1 MASPLLDLPFDLI
14 HPIIEYLTDRTDWKS
29 CCLVSKSFNKVAT
42 PLLYR
47 TLDSRIIQ
55 SKNHHN
61 SNSNTNA
68 LNTILYHPATTLL
81 SKPSLALH
89 VRHVTE
95 TGAVH
100 RAHLPRYA
108 TITDDALKALA
119 LCTNLHSFTWM
130 DDTMYGPAM
139 GALGPG
145 GRGSNMTKSPGAF
158 LTKFVGLVR
167 GNATEGGS
175 NSNGLPLRSLT
186 IRTHSDLGTSVWDSL
201 NTLFGLTRVSVW
213 SMDGPP
219 RVLQGGWSIVLG
231 STLEELELGRCAG
244 VPPTILITVISQ
256 LPLLRSLRLKGVA
269 SNAILNLLTYLPI
282 LDSLDVEYLPSQTR
296 LSARDQARLI
306 MLPSLK
312 TLTVRSNSRIDAF
325 DPLKMY
331 DWVRLLASK
340 EGLEAF
346 KLHAFSL
353 SLPPNSPSFSSSSFP
368 KSHFFLPDASSYNTF
383 SFRDLGQTLIP
394 RGFILDLARSH
405 SASLK
410 RWETAEAGVM
420 MMGDVECLCVSFP
433 RLEVLDCAVGLED
446 VNSIYYAIR
455 SAHNLTT
462 LKLHI
467 QWFPSSASAESRSSH
482 YVRVASRNYGASPDA
497 DSNSEE
503 EISPNGNSWAIR
515 KDNSHIDLLHGLKN
529 NTSGHRRV
537 YHPTVKM
544 KRNLSDME
552 IPSGSSDK
560 FTAADA
566 RSLMLRT
573 EDSILRTIAVGG
585 VLYRGNWLVSS
596 LNPEEVEFVVA
607 SNVKDA

>member
-61 SNSNTNA
+61 SNSNTND

-89 VRHVTE
+89 VRHLTE
-95 TGAVH
+95 TGA
-100 RAHLPRYA
+100 
-108 TITDDALKALA
+108 ALA

-130 DDTMYGPAM
+130 DDTMYGPVM
-139 GALGPG
+139 GTLGPG
-145 GRGSNMTKSPGAF
+145 GRGSNMTKAPGAF

-201 NTLFGLTRVSVW
+201 NTLSGLTRVSVW

-231 STLEELELGRCAG
+231 PTLEELELGRCAG

-325 DPLKMY
+325 DPLKI
-331 DWVRLLASK
+331 LLFHVA
-340 EGLEAF
+340 L
-346 KLHAFSL
+346 
-353 SLPPNSPSFSSSSFP
+353 
-368 KSHFFLPDASSYNTF
+368 FLTS
-383 SFRDLGQTLIP
+383 RDHTL
-394 RGFILDLARSH
+394 L
-405 SASLK
+405 
-410 RWETAEAGVM
+410 
-420 MMGDVECLCVSFP
+420 
-433 RLEVLDCAVGLED
+433 GLED

-467 QWFPSSASAESRSSH
+467 QWFPSSDSAESRSSH

-515 KDNSHIDLLHGLKN
+515 KDNSHIDLLHGSKN

>member
-47 TLDSRIIQ
+47 TLDSRII
-55 SKNHHN
+55 H
-61 SNSNTNA
+61 NTND

-201 NTLFGLTRVSVW
+201 NTLSGLTRVSVW

-231 STLEELELGRCAG
+231 PTLEELELGRCAG

-340 EGLEAF
+340 E
-346 KLHAFSL
+346 
-353 SLPPNSPSFSSSSFP
+353 
-368 KSHFFLPDASSYNTF
+368 DASSYNTF

-467 QWFPSSASAESRSSH
+467 QWFPSSDSAETRSSH
-482 YVRVASRNYGASPDA
+482 YDR
-497 DSNSEE
+497 
-503 EISPNGNSWAIR
+503 
-515 KDNSHIDLLHGLKN
+515 
-529 NTSGHRRV
+529 
-537 YHPTVKM
+537 
-544 KRNLSDME
+544 
-552 IPSGSSDK
+552 DK

>member
-14 HPIIEYLTDRTDWKS
+14 QPIIEYLTDRTDWNS

-61 SNSNTNA
+61 SNSNTND

-89 VRHVTE
+89 VRHLTE

-100 RAHLPRYA
+100 RALLPRYA

-130 DDTMYGPAM
+130 DDTMYE
-139 GALGPG
+139 
-145 GRGSNMTKSPGAF
+145 F

-201 NTLFGLTRVSVW
+201 NTLSGLTRVSVW

-231 STLEELELGRCAG
+231 PTLEELELGRCAG

-353 SLPPNSPSFSSSSFP
+353 SLPPNSPSFSSSS
-368 KSHFFLPDASSYNTF
+368 YNTF

-446 VNSIYYAIR
+446 VNSIYYAIH

-467 QWFPSSASAESRSSH
+467 QWFPS
-482 YVRVASRNYGASPDA
+482 
-497 DSNSEE
+497 
-503 EISPNGNSWAIR
+503 
-515 KDNSHIDLLHGLKN
+515 
-529 NTSGHRRV
+529 
-537 YHPTVKM
+537 
-544 KRNLSDME
+544 
-552 IPSGSSDK
+552 
-560 FTAADA
+560 
-566 RSLMLRT
+566 
-573 EDSILRTIAVGG
+573 
-585 VLYRGNWLVSS
+585 
-596 LNPEEVEFVVA
+596 
-607 SNVKDA
+607 

>member
-1 MASPLLDLPFDLI
+1 MLDLPFDLI
-14 HPIIEYLTDRTDWKS
+14 HPIIEYLTDRTDWNS

-42 PLLYR
+42 PLLYQ

-61 SNSNTNA
+61 SNSNTND

-89 VRHVTE
+89 VRHLTE

-100 RAHLPRYA
+100 RARLPRYA

-139 GALGPG
+139 DAL
-145 GRGSNMTKSPGAF
+145 
-158 LTKFVGLVR
+158 
-167 GNATEGGS
+167 GS

-201 NTLFGLTRVSVW
+201 NTLSGLTRVSVW
-213 SMDGPP
+213 SMEGPP

-231 STLEELELGRCAG
+231 PTLEELELGRCAG

-282 LDSLDVEYLPSQTR
+282 LDNLDVEYLPSQTR

-340 EGLEAF
+340 E
-346 KLHAFSL
+346 
-353 SLPPNSPSFSSSSFP
+353 
-368 KSHFFLPDASSYNTF
+368 DASSYNTF

-405 SASLK
+405 SASLR

-467 QWFPSSASAESRSSH
+467 QC
-482 YVRVASRNYGASPDA
+482 
-497 DSNSEE
+497 
-503 EISPNGNSWAIR
+503 
-515 KDNSHIDLLHGLKN
+515 
-529 NTSGHRRV
+529 
-537 YHPTVKM
+537 
-544 KRNLSDME
+544 
-552 IPSGSSDK
+552 DK

-585 VLYRGNWLVSS
+585 VLYRVSAVKSFVSHFVLFSSVLYKPGYPLAFAPFFSLHAQLNSSAGKLV
-596 LNPEEVEFVVA
+596 NVV
-607 SNVKDA
+607 VKSGGS

>member
-47 TLDSRIIQ
+47 TLDSRII
-55 SKNHHN
+55 H
-61 SNSNTNA
+61 NTND

-89 VRHVTE
+89 VRHLTE

-130 DDTMYGPAM
+130 DDTMYGI
-139 GALGPG
+139 
-145 GRGSNMTKSPGAF
+145 
-158 LTKFVGLVR
+158 VR
-167 GNATEGGS
+167 GNATEGVS
-175 NSNGLPLRSLT
+175 NNNGLPLRSLT

-201 NTLFGLTRVSVW
+201 NTLSGLTRVSVW

-231 STLEELELGRCAG
+231 PTLEELELGRCAG

-256 LPLLRSLRLKGVA
+256 LPLLRNLRLKGVA

-340 EGLEAF
+340 E
-346 KLHAFSL
+346 
-353 SLPPNSPSFSSSSFP
+353 
-368 KSHFFLPDASSYNTF
+368 DASSYNTF

-497 DSNSEE
+497 DS
-503 EISPNGNSWAIR
+503 
-515 KDNSHIDLLHGLKN
+515 K
-529 NTSGHRRV
+529 
-537 YHPTVKM
+537 
-544 KRNLSDME
+544 
-552 IPSGSSDK
+552 
-560 FTAADA
+560 
-566 RSLMLRT
+566 
-573 EDSILRTIAVGG
+573 DSILRTIAVGG

-596 LNPEEVEFVVA
+596 SNPEEVEFVVA